1 MDVFAR
7 TFLPAADEAG
17 VTNPTVSRHLP
28 VFSRCV
34 APEDPTALV
43 VRCRRP
49 GQPLLGEFLL
59 LLTSTRLVVTRE
71 TRMLRRLRLH
81 LNTELRHLHNVSW
94 TPHPR
99 TATIEFSAT
108 AVDGVRER
116 FSIRA
121 ADPQHA
127 WRLDAVLGSVF
138 RPGTAVERSPARPAA
153 RRDLVGAVRSAVAL
167 S

>member
-7 TFLPAADEAG
+7 TFLPAAAEAG
-17 VTNPTVSRHLP
+17 VAGPTVGRHLP
-28 VFSRCV
+28 VFRRCV

-71 TRMLRRLRLH
+71 TRVLRRLRLH

-94 TPHPR
+94 TPNPR
-99 TATIEFSAT
+99 TAAIEIAAT

-116 FSIRA
+116 FAIRA
-121 ADPQHA
+121 AGPEWA
-127 WRLDAVLGSVF
+127 GRLDAVLGSVF
-138 RPGTAVERSPARPAA
+138 RPGTAVGRPPARPAA
-153 RRDLVGAVRSAVAL
+153 RRVGAGRPAVAL